1 MTLQGTSL
9 IGRTAVTGSRDEIR
23 AVNPATGAPLDPAY
37 RGGSEAEVARAC
49 ELAEAAFGAYRE
61 TTLAARAAFL
71 ESV

>member
-1 MTLQGTSL
+1 MTLLGKML
-9 IGRTAVTGSRDEIR
+9 IGREAVSGSSTPIH
-23 AVNPATGAPLDPAY
+23 AVDPATGAPLDPAY